1 MPRSGDKIIEVAEE
15 RYGKDN
21 PPSAIILTH
30 GHFDHVNGIVE
41 LMSKLDVPV
50 HAHPLEFPFLTG
62 QQAWPDPD
70 TSVEGGMLAKI
81 SFLYPNEPIDISERL
96 QPLPSAGNVAEL
108 PGWEWIHVPGHAPG
122 QIALFRSGDRILIS
136 ADAFITVK
144 QDFFLLGFYAERRS
158 LRPASVPHH
167 RLERCLQFC
176 ERTGCFKSGS
186 GNTGPWYRYAR
197 CCTERKFGS
206 PACQLGRRSSARS

>member
-1 MPRSGDKIIEVAEE
+1 MLVDAGMRRSGDKIIEVAEE

-108 PGWEWIHVPGHAPG
+108 PGWE
-122 QIALFRSGDRILIS
+122 
-136 ADAFITVK
+136 
-144 QDFFLLGFYAERRS
+144 
-158 LRPASVPHH
+158 
-167 RLERCLQFC
+167 
-176 ERTGCFKSGS
+176 
-186 GNTGPWYRYAR
+186 
-197 CCTERKFGS
+197 
-206 PACQLGRRSSARS
+206 